1 MNLPFKNRL
10 KQIKLFSYL
19 NGLIKS
25 KKLEYELSNLKK
37 KYNNKTAYQ
46 EYTSENIL
54 KFVKR
59 NLSSRKLIYKKNT
72 TPNILYAGTNEFQD
86 RSGIIQALEKIG
98 NTNLIFRNG
107 KYGLLSF
114 PINEKNIIYDFETV
128 KFNSEILLKNVKKL
142 RNENKINILIGQFWA
157 NYILADVL
165 QKIRN
170 MGIIVINI
178 SMDDM
183 LPEHWK
189 KINGISLGAIGL
201 ASSVDLTLSTT
212 KECCEWYFRDGHP
225 SIYWPLASDPEIFA
239 ASKNKK
245 KDIDVIFV
253 GSCYGKRKSLV
264 EYLAKNN
271 VNIKAYGNGWPNGSI
286 PPEKISELFNRSK
299 IILGSGKVGHSN
311 KIMTIKMRDFDA
323 PMTGSAY
330 LTDYNPA
337 LLEFYKPNKEIKLF
351 STKEECLYIIKHLLM
366 NEEECIKI
374 GKQAQLRCLRDHTWS
389 NRFNSIINIIN
400 DII

>member
-128 KFNSEILLKNVKKL
+128 KFNSEILLKVL
-142 RNENKINILIGQFWA
+142 LYSEKINTFESSFIL
-157 NYILADVL
+157 LV
-165 QKIRN
+165 K
-170 MGIIVINI
+170 
-178 SMDDM
+178 
-183 LPEHWK
+183 
-189 KINGISLGAIGL
+189 ISLI
-201 ASSVDLTLSTT
+201 
-212 KECCEWYFRDGHP
+212 
-225 SIYWPLASDPEIFA
+225 
-239 ASKNKK
+239 
-245 KDIDVIFV
+245 
-253 GSCYGKRKSLV
+253 
-264 EYLAKNN
+264 
-271 VNIKAYGNGWPNGSI
+271 
-286 PPEKISELFNRSK
+286 
-299 IILGSGKVGHSN
+299 
-311 KIMTIKMRDFDA
+311 
-323 PMTGSAY
+323 
-330 LTDYNPA
+330 
-337 LLEFYKPNKEIKLF
+337 
-351 STKEECLYIIKHLLM
+351 
-366 NEEECIKI
+366 
-374 GKQAQLRCLRDHTWS
+374 
-389 NRFNSIINIIN
+389 
-400 DII
+400 